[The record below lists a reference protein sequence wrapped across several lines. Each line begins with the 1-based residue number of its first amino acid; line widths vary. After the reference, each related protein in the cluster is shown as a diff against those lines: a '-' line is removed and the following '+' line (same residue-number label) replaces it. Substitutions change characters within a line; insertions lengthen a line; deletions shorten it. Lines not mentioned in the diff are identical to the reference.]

1 MNVQI
6 TVREGVLQGHFTP
19 QGPTNPRL
27 DPYLLLGHCKLT
39 IPRRGR
45 QINARAAYLR
55 LVASRTGP
63 LQAHFT
69 P

>member
-27 DPYLLLGHCKLT
+27 DPYYWATASSL
-39 IPRRGR
+39 
-45 QINARAAYLR
+45 YLEG
-55 LVASRTGP
+55 AGKS
-63 LQAHFT
+63 T
-69 P
+69 PGQRICDW